1 MSECNGMREQMGNN
15 HNSYN
20 NHNDNNSNAG
30 NNYKG
35 KVYFVGAGPG
45 DKELLTLKAKRL
57 IEAADVIVYSGSLL
71 NPEILAFAKSSAL
84 LYDASTM
91 SREEIYSVLRDNA
104 MKGRLTIR
112 LHDGDPSLYSATR
125 EQIDALA
132 KDGIDVE
139 IVPGV
144 SALFAAVARLK
155 TELTLP
161 GVTQTVIITRAEFR
175 TPVPERESIRELAR
189 HRCTMAFYLSIHLIE
204 DIVSELINAG
214 YDDDAP
220 VAVVY
225 RATWDDEQVI
235 VGTLKDI
242 VGKVKDA
249 RINRTA
255 VIIVGEVV
263 KPRGYEFSRVYD
275 SSFTHS
281 YRSAKV

>member
-1 MSECNGMREQMGNN
+1 MDMREQI
-15 HNSYN
+15 S
-20 NHNDNNSNAG
+20 DNNNNNNNNNSSSSSNAHI
-30 NNYKG
+30 NHRG

-57 IEAADVIVYSGSLL
+57 IEDADVIVYSGSLL

-91 SREEIYSVLRDNA
+91 SREEIYSVLKDNA
-104 MKGRLTIR
+104 MKGRVTLR

-125 EQIDALA
+125 EQIDSLT

-175 TPVPERESIRELAR
+175 TPVPERESIKELAR
-189 HRCTMAFYLSIHLIE
+189 HRCTMAFYLSVHLIE
-204 DIVSELINAG
+204 DIVGELIDAG
-214 YDDDAP
+214 YDDDTP

-225 RATWDDEQVI
+225 RVTWDDEKVI

-242 VGKVKDA
+242 AGKVKDA

-263 KPRGYEFSRVYD
+263 KPRGYEFSKVYD
-275 SSFTHS
+275 SGFTHS